1 MDMEK
6 NVVLSGKGIYKNFGE
21 TQVLKN
27 ISLDI
32 SEGDFT
38 VIMGS
43 SGSGKSTFL
52 YALSGMDQVSGGTVS
67 YRGKDVTGCR
77 EKEMSRLRAEEY
89 SFVFQGAHLAGNLTL
104 YENILMGAFVN
115 TKYSEKES
123 RDYAD
128 TLMERMNLSE
138 VKDRLPSEV
147 SGGEAQRAAVARAV
161 VSRPELLFA
170 DEPTGALNKANSE
183 EVLNLFSDLNAE
195 GQTILLVTHDRNAAL
210 RGKRILYLEDGNITG
225 ELSLLPEQDEAE
237 RKKRL
242 SRWLGTMNW

>member
-1 MDMEK
+1 MEK
-6 NVVLSGKGIYKNFGE
+6 NVVLSGKGILKNFGE

-32 SEGDFT
+32 YEGDFT

-43 SGSGKSTFL
+43 SGSGKSTLL
-52 YALSGMDQVSGGTVS
+52 YVLSGMDQLSGGTVS
-67 YRGKDVTGCR
+67 YRGEDVTGCR

-104 YENILMGAFVN
+104 YENILLGAFVS
-115 TKYSEKES
+115 TKYSEEES
-123 RDYAD
+123 RNYVD
-128 TLMERMNLSE
+128 TLVERMRLSE
-138 VKDRLPSEV
+138 AKDRLPSEV

-161 VSRPELLFA
+161 VSRPDLLFA

-183 EVLNLFSDLNAE
+183 EVLNLFSALNVE
-195 GQTILLVTHDRNAAL
+195 GQTILLVTHDQNAAL
-210 RGKRILYLEDGNITG
+210 RGKRILYLEDGTITG
-225 ELSLLPEQDEAE
+225 ELSLPLEQDETE

-242 SRWLGTMNW
+242 SQWLRKMNW